1 MPQSLLRVALITFAL
16 GSVAGCVCESRPTDP
31 AIPSSGFTDDFE
43 RTSLGDAWR
52 NTASNASGTWRIEN
66 GALTVRDA
74 HNHPLWLAR
83 TLPRDVRI
91 EYEVRSMS
99 PEGDVKCEVFG
110 DGRSAATEASYTATS
125 YVVIFGGWGNQL
137 DVLARLDEH
146 GVDRVE
152 RPSRRVVP
160 GQTYRMRVERRGQVI
175 TAWVDDQELVSM
187 TDTNPLEGS
196 GHDHF
201 AFNDWESE
209 LAIDNVRITPL

>member
-1 MPQSLLRVALITFAL
+1 MRAYLLPALALSLTLPA
-16 GSVAGCVCESRPTDP
+16 CVCEERSTDP
-31 AIPSSGFTDDFE
+31 VIGAAGFTDDFE
-43 RTSLGDAWR
+43 RTELGSAWN
-52 NTASNASGTWRIEN
+52 NTGANQDGTWRIEN

-83 TLPRDVRI
+83 VLPRDVRI

-99 PEGDVKCEVFG
+99 PEGDIKCEVFG
-110 DGRSAATEASYTATS
+110 DGRSAAIEASYTATS

-137 DVLARLDEH
+137 DVLARLNEH
-146 GVDRVE
+146 GEDRVE
-152 RPSRRVVP
+152 HPTRRVIP

-175 TAWVDDQELVSM
+175 TAWVDDQEFLTM
-187 TDTNPLEGS
+187 TDPDPLEGA

-209 LAIDNVRITPL
+209 LVIDNVRITPL

>member
-1 MPQSLLRVALITFAL
+1 MRNLLSALAL
-16 GSVAGCVCESRPTDP
+16 SALALPACVCESRPTDP
-31 AIPSSGFTDDFE
+31 VIGASGFSDDFE
-43 RTSLGDAWR
+43 RTGLGSAWN
-52 NTASNASGTWRIEN
+52 NTGANQDGTWRIEN

-83 TLPRDVRI
+83 VLPRDVRI

-99 PEGDVKCEVFG
+99 PEGDIKCEVFG
-110 DGRSAATEASYTATS
+110 DGRSAAIEASYTATS

-137 DVLARLDEH
+137 DVLARLNEH
-146 GVDRVE
+146 GEDRVE
-152 RPSRRVVP
+152 HPTRRVIP

-175 TAWVDDQELVSM
+175 TAWVDDQEFLTM
-187 TDTNPLEGS
+187 TDPDPLEGA

-209 LAIDNVRITPL
+209 LVIDNVRITPL

>member
-1 MPQSLLRVALITFAL
+1 MRKTLALVAVVSSFAVH
-16 GSVAGCVCESRPTDP
+16 VACVCESRPTDP
-31 AIPSSGFTDDFE
+31 QIGSAGFADDFE
-43 RTSLGDAWR
+43 RDELGSSWN
-52 NTASNASGTWRIEN
+52 NTGGNAPGTWRIEN

-99 PEGDVKCEVFG
+99 PEGDIKCEVFG
-110 DGRSAATEASYTATS
+110 DGRSAAVEASYTATS

-137 DVLARLDEH
+137 DVLARMNEH
-146 GVDRVE
+146 GEDRVE
-152 RPSRRVVP
+152 RPTRRVIP
-160 GQTYRMRVERRGQVI
+160 GQTYRMRIERRAHVI

-187 TDTNPLEGS
+187 TDPDPLEGP

-209 LAIDNVRITPL
+209 LVIDNVRITPL

>member
-1 MPQSLLRVALITFAL
+1 MRVRMLCIAAALASFSLV
-16 GSVAGCVCESRPTDP
+16 SGCVCESRPTDP
-31 AIPSSGFTDDFE
+31 AIPSSGFSDDFE
-43 RTSLGDAWR
+43 RTSLGDAWN
-52 NTASNASGTWRIEN
+52 NTGSNATGTWRIEN

-99 PEGDVKCEVFG
+99 PEGDIKCEVFG
-110 DGRSAATEASYTATS
+110 DGRSAAIEASYTATS

-146 GVDRVE
+146 GADRIE

-160 GQTYRMRVERRGQVI
+160 GQNYRMRVERRGQVI

-187 TDTNPLEGS
+187 TDPDPLEGS

-201 AFNDWESE
+201 AFNDWQSE
-209 LAIDNVRITPL
+209 LVIDNVLITPL